1 MADKKSILFISCD
14 EAKHI
19 CDKVQYGEA
28 TNWEKVKFNLRLSW
42 CRFTKA
48 YNKQN
53 SKLSQLVEK
62 VEVKKTLDN
71 DLKSKMQEELEKELS
86 NQN

>member
-1 MADKKSILFISCD
+1 MADKKSVLFISCD

-28 TNWEKVKFNLRLSW
+28 SAWEKFKFNLRLSW

-53 SKLSQLVEK
+53 NKLSELVQK
-62 VEVKKTLDN
+62 AEVKTLDN
-71 DLKSKMQEELEKELS
+71 DLKSKMKQELEKELS
-86 NQN
+86 NTK

>member
-1 MADKKSILFISCD
+1 MAYKKSVLFISCD

-28 TNWEKVKFNLRLSW
+28 SGWEKFKLNLRLSW

-48 YNKQN
+48 YSKRNN
-53 SKLSQLVEK
+53 KLSELVQK
-62 VEVKKTLDN
+62 AEVKTLDN
-71 DLKSKMQEELEKELS
+71 DLKNKMQKELERELS
-86 NQN
+86 NSK